1 MNKKFV
7 QDGVNTFIFE
17 FDESFAKDKLPAAI
31 YTVCFSPLQG
41 FYLQKNKDNFTETG
55 KNYGSLNSRA
65 DRIIKTYESRDAST
79 GVLLTG
85 LKGSGKTLLSQTVAN
100 KMIEK
105 GLPIVLVESA
115 FTGDA
120 FVNFLSKIG
129 ECVLVFDEFAKVFDA
144 RNHDEKDKQNGLLGI
159 FDGNKSLKRLIFVIE
174 NNSHSL
180 NEFYKNRPGRLFYHF
195 EYDKLEE
202 LVIDEYCADKKIS
215 DKVKTEI
222 KSAYYRIR
230 SFSFDILKAIVD
242 EHLRYPQDSILDIVD
257 ILNIDTDS
265 YTKTVLTLNKIIC
278 KDASEQYEYYSGNK
292 ELEHN
297 QNICGDYYLKEKGKD
312 IAPDLD
318 VYELQEKGQL
328 EFVRIRVNNI
338 IFENATKV
346 AFEEQG
352 FIFEFD
358 KAIKNNYSYNFM
370 AL

>member
-31 YTVCFSPLQG
+31 YTVCYSQMQG

-65 DRIIKTYESRDAST
+65 DRIIKTYESRDVST

-85 LKGSGKTLLSQTVAN
+85 LKGSGKTLLSQTVSN

-120 FVNFLSKIG
+120 FINFLSKIG
-129 ECVLVFDEFAKVFDA
+129 ECVLIFDEFAKVFDA
-144 RNHDEKDKQNGLLGI
+144 RSNDEKDKQNGLLGI

-174 NNSHSL
+174 NNSYSL

-195 EYDKLEE
+195 EYSKLEE
-202 LVIDEYCADKKIS
+202 VVIDEYCADKKIA
-215 DKVKTEI
+215 DTVKIEI
-222 KSAYYRIR
+222 KSAFYRIR
-230 SFSFDILKAIVD
+230 NFSFDILKAIID
-242 EHLRYPQDSILDIVD
+242 EHLRFPQDTILDIVG
-257 ILNIDTDS
+257 ILNVETDA
-265 YTKTVLTLNKIIC
+265 YTKTMLTLNKVLN
-278 KDASEQYEYYSGNK
+278 KNNEKQYEYHFGPK
-292 ELEHN
+292 ELEYTSDVCADLFIK
-297 QNICGDYYLKEKGKD
+297 QKGLEVP
-312 IAPDLD
+312 PDADL
-318 VYELQEKGQL
+318 YEMVDNKQL
-328 EFVRIRVNNI
+328 ELVRISKI

-346 AFEEQG
+346 VFENSG

-358 KAIKNNYSYNFM
+358 KTIKNNYSYDFR
-370 AL
+370 AV